1 MNLRHIGLC
10 SLVLLA
16 PLTVGT
22 GAANAA
28 PASVIPIFRS
38 DPLPIT
44 NTLPE
49 CFEEMEGVQ
58 SGTETFVG
66 QLVVS
71 GDGSRHVR
79 GTTTLDYT
87 VTFPDGRYV
96 TGVATEHIT
105 FNINKSVTTSTV
117 TVVEPRTIFDASGN
131 PTGKVLVH
139 FVGHLTEQ
147 SGEIRSTVERFFFT
161 CH

>member
-1 MNLRHIGLC
+1 MNLQRTGLC

-16 PLTVGT
+16 PLMVGSSE
-22 GAANAA
+22 ANAA
-28 PASVIPIFRS
+28 PATVTPIFRS
-38 DPLPIT
+38 DPLPTT

-49 CFEEMEGVQ
+49 CFEEMQGVQ

-66 QLVVS
+66 QVVMS
-71 GDGSRHVR
+71 GDGSTHVR

-87 VTFPDGRYV
+87 VMFPDGRYL

-105 FNINKSVTTSTV
+105 FNITKNVTTSTV
-117 TVVEPRTIFDASGN
+117 TVVEPRTIFDAN
-131 PTGKVLVH
+131 GKPAGRVLIHAVS
-139 FVGHLTEQ
+139 HLTEQ
-147 SGEIRSTVERFFFT
+147 SGEIRSTVDRFFFT

>member
-1 MNLRHIGLC
+1 MNLRRIGLC
-10 SLVLLA
+10 SVVLLA
-16 PLTVGT
+16 PLIVGS
-22 GAANAA
+22 GAASAD
-28 PASVIPIFRS
+28 PATVIPIFQS
-38 DPLPIT
+38 DPLPTT

-49 CFEEMEGVQ
+49 CFEQMEGVQ

-71 GDGSRHVR
+71 GDGSTHVH

-96 TGVATEHIT
+96 TGIATEHIT
-105 FNINKSVTTSTV
+105 FNITKSVTTSTV
-117 TVVEPRTIFDASGN
+117 AIVEPRTIFDANGT
-131 PTGKVLVH
+131 PTGKVLLHAVS
-139 FVGHLTEQ
+139 HLTDQ
-147 SGEIRSTVERFFFT
+147 AGEIRSTVDRFFFT